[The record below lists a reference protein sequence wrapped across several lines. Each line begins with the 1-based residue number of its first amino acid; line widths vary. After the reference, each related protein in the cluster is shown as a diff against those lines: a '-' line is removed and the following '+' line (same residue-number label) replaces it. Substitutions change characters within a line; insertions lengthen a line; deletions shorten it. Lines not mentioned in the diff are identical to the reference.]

1 MSAPRKLK
9 ADQEA
14 AIIAWYAQYQKALN
28 ELRKLGTVPQKAR
41 EYGVS
46 TRGIHLIAKREQE
59 KARRCMQGARQ

>member
-1 MSAPRKLK
+1 MSAPRKLPPEH
-9 ADQEA
+9 EA

-28 ELRKLGTVPQKAR
+28 ELRKLGTVPQKAK

-59 KARRCMQGARQ
+59 KARRCLQGTRQ